1 MHEFRRPKTS
11 KKKDPLQITR
21 LFELTGDGE
30 KIQCNICQLIFK
42 STNDRGLDKHM
53 CKLPTKPIELPAY
66 LSPNL
71 YFRSDNRLKGSK
83 LQEVYEN
90 SLKQRLLKVVLVE
103 LTSVS
108 ENFEPYIK

>member
-11 KKKDPLQITR
+11 KKKDPLQVTR

-30 KIQCNICQLIFK
+30 KIKCNICNSIFK

-53 CKLPTKPIELPAY
+53 CKLPQKPIEIPAY
-66 LSPNL
+66 LSSSLN
-71 YFRSDNRLKGSK
+71 FRSTNRMKGIK

-103 LTSVS
+103 LD
-108 ENFEPYIK
+108 

>member
-1 MHEFRRPKTS
+1 
-11 KKKDPLQITR
+11 
-21 LFELTGDGE
+21 
-30 KIQCNICQLIFK
+30 
-42 STNDRGLDKHM
+42 M

-103 LTSVS
+103 LDHRGLKLV
-108 ENFEPYIK
+108 

>member
-11 KKKDPLQITR
+11 KKKDPLQVTR

-30 KIQCNICQLIFK
+30 KIQCNICKLIFK

-103 LTSVS
+103 LNTLI
-108 ENFEPYIK
+108 N